1 MIKVTNLCK
10 AYGNTVALDTVSFE
24 VEDGHIYGLL
34 GPNGAGKSTT
44 MNIITG
50 YLAPTQGEVCID
62 GYVLGKDTLK
72 AKKCIGYL
80 PENPPLYPD
89 MFVRE
94 YLNFV
99 ASLKQIP
106 AKERID
112 EVQSV
117 IDKTGLKDVSERLIK
132 NLSKGYKQRVGIA
145 QAIMGSPKVI
155 ILDEPTVG
163 LDPQQIIEIRELIR
177 SLKEN
182 HTVILSSH
190 ILSEIATVCDDV
202 LMISHGRVVA
212 MDTTDHLLSDKDRLG
227 RKFTLTVKGEK
238 EKTEKVL
245 SGLSKIVKN
254 LAFVSEEDGKSTFTF
269 ETERE
274 DDIREDVSFALS
286 DERILVLSLNE
297 EKNSLEDIYLAIME
311 ESDKQYEEELRQ
323 MEEAE
328 DEDDEDE
335 DEEDEDEEDEESA
348 DEDAD
353 EDYDGKEEE

>member
-10 AYGNTVALDTVSFE
+10 AYGSTVALDNVSFE
-24 VEDGHIYGLL
+24 VDDGHIYGLL

-50 YLAPTQGEVCID
+50 YLAPTMGEVVID
-62 GYVLGKDTLK
+62 GYTLGKDTLK

-80 PENPPLYPD
+80 PEIPPLYPD

-99 ASLKQIP
+99 ASIKQIP

-112 EVQSV
+112 EVQSA
-117 IDKTGLKDVSERLIK
+117 IDKTGLKEVSERLIK

-145 QAIMGSPKVI
+145 QAILGTPKVI

-212 MDTTDHLLSDKDRLG
+212 MDTTDHLLSDKKRLG
-227 RKFTLTVKGEK
+227 RSFTVTVKGEK

-245 SGLSKIVKN
+245 SGLTTIVTN
-254 LAFVSEEDGKSTFTF
+254 LSFVSEEDGKCTFTF
-269 ETERE
+269 DTEKE

-286 DERILVLSLNE
+286 DERLLVLSLSE
-297 EKNSLEDIYLAIME
+297 EKKSLEDIYLAIME
-311 ESDKQYEEELRQ
+311 ESDKQYEEELRLAKEA
-323 MEEAE
+323 EEAE
-328 DEDDEDE
+328 EEDDDEDI
-335 DEEDEDEEDEESA
+335 EEDEQSLEES
-348 DEDAD
+348 DES
-353 EDYDGKEEE
+353 DGKEEE

>member
-10 AYGNTVALDTVSFE
+10 AYGSTVALDNVSFE
-24 VEDGHIYGLL
+24 VDDGHIYGLL

-50 YLAPTQGEVCID
+50 YLAPTMGEVVID
-62 GYVLGKDTLK
+62 GYTLGKDTLK

-80 PENPPLYPD
+80 PEIPPLYPD

-99 ASLKQIP
+99 ASIKQIP

-112 EVQSV
+112 EVQSA
-117 IDKTGLKDVSERLIK
+117 IDKTGLKEVSERLIK

-145 QAIMGSPKVI
+145 QAILGTPKVI

-212 MDTTDHLLSDKDRLG
+212 MDTTDHLLSDKKRLG
-227 RKFTLTVKGEK
+227 RSFTVTVKGEK
-238 EKTEKVL
+238 EKAEKVL
-245 SGLSKIVKN
+245 SGLTSVVTN
-254 LAFVSEEDGKSTFTF
+254 LSFVSEEDGKCTFTF
-269 ETERE
+269 DTEKE

-286 DERILVLSLNE
+286 DERLLVLSLSE
-297 EKNSLEDIYLAIME
+297 EKKSLEDIYLAIME
-311 ESDKQYEEELRQ
+311 ESDKQYEEELRLAKEA
-323 MEEAE
+323 EEAE
-328 DEDDEDE
+328 EEDDDEDI
-335 DEEDEDEEDEESA
+335 EEDEESSEES
-348 DEDAD
+348 DES
-353 EDYDGKEEE
+353 DGKEEE

>member
-10 AYGNTVALDTVSFE
+10 AYGSTIALDNVSFE
-24 VEDGHIYGLL
+24 VDDGHIYGLL

-50 YLAPTQGEVCID
+50 YLAPTMGEVVID
-62 GYVLGKDTLK
+62 GYTLGKDTLK

-80 PENPPLYPD
+80 PEIPPLYPD

-99 ASLKQIP
+99 ASIKRIP

-112 EVQSV
+112 EVQSA
-117 IDKTGLKDVSERLIK
+117 IDKTGLKEVSERLIK

-145 QAIMGSPKVI
+145 QAILGTPKVI

-212 MDTTDHLLSDKDRLG
+212 MDTTDHLLSDKKRLG
-227 RKFTLTVKGEK
+227 RSFTVTVKGEK
-238 EKTEKVL
+238 EKAEKVL
-245 SGLSKIVKN
+245 SGLTTIVTN
-254 LAFVSEEDGKSTFTF
+254 LSFVSEEDGKCTFTF
-269 ETERE
+269 DTEKE

-286 DERILVLSLNE
+286 DERLLVLSLSE
-297 EKNSLEDIYLAIME
+297 EKKSLEDIYLAIME
-311 ESDKQYEEELRQ
+311 ESDKQYEEELRLAKEA
-323 MEEAE
+323 EEAE
-328 DEDDEDE
+328 EEDDDE
-335 DEEDEDEEDEESA
+335 EIEEDEQSLEES
-348 DEDAD
+348 DES
-353 EDYDGKEEE
+353 DGKEEE

>member
-10 AYGNTVALDTVSFE
+10 AYGSTIALDNVSFE
-24 VEDGHIYGLL
+24 VDDGHIYGLL

-50 YLAPTQGEVCID
+50 YLAPTMGEVVID
-62 GYVLGKDTLK
+62 GYTLGKDTLK

-80 PENPPLYPD
+80 PEIPPLYPD

-99 ASLKQIP
+99 ASIKRIP

-112 EVQSV
+112 EVQSA
-117 IDKTGLKDVSERLIK
+117 IDKTGLKEVSERLIK

-145 QAIMGSPKVI
+145 QAILGTPKVI

-212 MDTTDHLLSDKDRLG
+212 MDTTDHLLSDKKRLG
-227 RKFTLTVKGEK
+227 RSFTVTVKGEK
-238 EKTEKVL
+238 EKAEKVL
-245 SGLSKIVKN
+245 SGLTSVVTN
-254 LAFVSEEDGKSTFTF
+254 LSFVSEEDGKCTFTF
-269 ETERE
+269 DTEKE

-286 DERILVLSLNE
+286 DARLLVLSLSE
-297 EKNSLEDIYLAIME
+297 EKKSLADIYLAIME
-311 ESDKQYEEELRQ
+311 ESDKQYEEELRLAKEA
-323 MEEAE
+323 EEAE
-328 DEDDEDE
+328 EEDDDE
-335 DEEDEDEEDEESA
+335 EIEEDEQSLEES
-348 DEDAD
+348 DES
-353 EDYDGKEEE
+353 DGKEEE

>member
-10 AYGNTVALDTVSFE
+10 AYGSTVALDNVSFE
-24 VEDGHIYGLL
+24 VDDGHIYGLL

-50 YLAPTQGEVCID
+50 YLAPTMGEVVID
-62 GYVLGKDTLK
+62 GYTLGKDTLK

-80 PENPPLYPD
+80 PEIPPLYPD

-99 ASLKQIP
+99 ASIKQIP

-112 EVQSV
+112 EVQSA
-117 IDKTGLKDVSERLIK
+117 IDKTGLKEVSERLIK

-145 QAIMGSPKVI
+145 QAILGTPKVI

-212 MDTTDHLLSDKDRLG
+212 MDTTDHLLSDKKRLG
-227 RKFTLTVKGEK
+227 RSFTVTVKGEK
-238 EKTEKVL
+238 DKTEKVL
-245 SGLSKIVKN
+245 SGLTTIVTN
-254 LAFVSEEDGKSTFTF
+254 LSFVSEENGKCTFTF
-269 ETERE
+269 DTEKE

-286 DERILVLSLNE
+286 DERLLVLSLSE
-297 EKNSLEDIYLAIME
+297 EKKSLEDIYLAIME
-311 ESDKQYEEELRQ
+311 ESDKQYEEELRLAKEA
-323 MEEAE
+323 EEAE
-328 DEDDEDE
+328 EEDDDEDI
-335 DEEDEDEEDEESA
+335 EEDEESSEES
-348 DEDAD
+348 DES
-353 EDYDGKEEE
+353 DGKEEE

>member
-10 AYGNTVALDTVSFE
+10 AYGSTVALDNVSFE
-24 VEDGHIYGLL
+24 VDDGHIYGLL

-50 YLAPTQGEVCID
+50 YHAPTMGEVVID
-62 GYVLGKDTLK
+62 GYTLGKDTLK

-80 PENPPLYPD
+80 PEIPPLYPD

-99 ASLKQIP
+99 ASIKQIP

-112 EVQSV
+112 EVQSA
-117 IDKTGLKDVSERLIK
+117 IDKTGLKEVSERLIK

-145 QAIMGSPKVI
+145 QAILGSPKVI

-212 MDTTDHLLSDKDRLG
+212 MDTTDHLLSDKKRLG
-227 RKFTLTVKGEK
+227 RSFTVTVKGEK
-238 EKTEKVL
+238 DKTEKVL
-245 SGLSKIVKN
+245 SGLTTIVTN
-254 LAFVSEEDGKSTFTF
+254 LSFVSEEDGKCTFTF
-269 ETERE
+269 DTEKE

-286 DERILVLSLNE
+286 DERLLVLSLSE
-297 EKNSLEDIYLAIME
+297 EKKSLEDIYLAIME
-311 ESDKQYEEELRQ
+311 ESDKQYEEELRLAKEA
-323 MEEAE
+323 EEAE
-328 DEDDEDE
+328 EEDDDEDI
-335 DEEDEDEEDEESA
+335 EEDDQFSEES
-348 DEDAD
+348 DES
-353 EDYDGKEEE
+353 DGKEEE

>member
-1 MIKVTNLCK
+1 MIKVNNLCK
-10 AYGNTVALDTVSFE
+10 AYGNTIALDSVSFE

-50 YLAPTQGEVCID
+50 YLAPTQGEVYID
-62 GYVLGKDTLK
+62 GYMLGKDTLK

-80 PENPPLYPD
+80 PEIPPLYPD

-99 ASLKQIP
+99 AAIKKIP

-112 EVQSV
+112 EVQSA
-117 IDKTGLKDVSERLIK
+117 IDKTGLKEVSERLIK

-145 QAIMGSPKVI
+145 QAIIGSPKVI

-163 LDPQQIIEIRELIR
+163 LDPKQIIEIRELIR

-212 MDTTDHLLSDKDRLG
+212 FDTTDHLLSDKDGIG
-227 RKFTLTVKGEK
+227 RNFTVTVKGEK
-238 EKTEKVL
+238 EKAEKVL
-245 SGLSKIVKN
+245 QKLSLVRN
-254 LAFVSEEDGKSTFTF
+254 LSFVSENEGKVTFTF
-269 ETERE
+269 ETERK

-286 DERILVLSLNE
+286 DERLLVLSLNE
-297 EKNSLEDIYLAIME
+297 EKNSLEDIYLKIME
-311 ESDKQYEEELRQ
+311 ESDKQYEEELRL
-323 MEEAE
+323 AK
-328 DEDDEDE
+328 E
-335 DEEDEDEEDEESA
+335 DEE
-348 DEDAD
+348 
-353 EDYDGKEEE
+353 EEEE

>member
-10 AYGNTVALDTVSFE
+10 AYGSTVALDNVSFE
-24 VEDGHIYGLL
+24 VDDGHIYGLL

-50 YLAPTQGEVCID
+50 YLAPTMGEVVID
-62 GYVLGKDTLK
+62 GYTLGKDTLK

-80 PENPPLYPD
+80 PEIPPLYPD

-99 ASLKQIP
+99 ASIKQIP

-112 EVQSV
+112 EVQSA
-117 IDKTGLKDVSERLIK
+117 IDKTGLKEVSERLIK

-145 QAIMGSPKVI
+145 QAILGTPKVI

-212 MDTTDHLLSDKDRLG
+212 MDTTDHLLSDKKRLG
-227 RKFTLTVKGEK
+227 RSFTVTVKGEK
-238 EKTEKVL
+238 DKTEKVL
-245 SGLSKIVKN
+245 SGLTAIVTN
-254 LAFVSEEDGKSTFTF
+254 LSFVSEEDGKCTFTF
-269 ETERE
+269 DTEKE

-286 DERILVLSLNE
+286 DERLLVLSLSE
-297 EKNSLEDIYLAIME
+297 EKKSLEDIYLAIME
-311 ESDKQYEEELRQ
+311 ESDKQYEEELRLAKEA
-323 MEEAE
+323 EEAE
-328 DEDDEDE
+328 EEDDDEDI
-335 DEEDEDEEDEESA
+335 EEDEQFSEES
-348 DEDAD
+348 DES
-353 EDYDGKEEE
+353 DGKEEE

>member
-10 AYGNTVALDTVSFE
+10 AYGSTVALDNVSFE
-24 VEDGHIYGLL
+24 VDDGHIYGLL

-50 YLAPTQGEVCID
+50 YLAPTMGEVVID
-62 GYVLGKDTLK
+62 GYTLGKDTLK

-80 PENPPLYPD
+80 PEIPPLYPD

-99 ASLKQIP
+99 ASIKQIS

-112 EVQSV
+112 EVQSA
-117 IDKTGLKDVSERLIK
+117 IDKTGLKEVSERLIK

-145 QAIMGSPKVI
+145 QAILGTPKVI

-202 LMISHGRVVA
+202 LMISH
-212 MDTTDHLLSDKDRLG
+212 
-227 RKFTLTVKGEK
+227 
-238 EKTEKVL
+238 
-245 SGLSKIVKN
+245 
-254 LAFVSEEDGKSTFTF
+254 
-269 ETERE
+269 
-274 DDIREDVSFALS
+274 
-286 DERILVLSLNE
+286 
-297 EKNSLEDIYLAIME
+297 
-311 ESDKQYEEELRQ
+311 
-323 MEEAE
+323 
-328 DEDDEDE
+328 
-335 DEEDEDEEDEESA
+335 
-348 DEDAD
+348 
-353 EDYDGKEEE
+353 

>member
-10 AYGNTVALDTVSFE
+10 AYGSTVALDNVSFE
-24 VEDGHIYGLL
+24 VDDGHIYGLL

-50 YLAPTQGEVCID
+50 YLAPTMGEVVID
-62 GYVLGKDTLK
+62 GYTLGKDTLK

-80 PENPPLYPD
+80 PEIPPLYPD

-99 ASLKQIP
+99 ASIKQIP

-112 EVQSV
+112 EVQSA
-117 IDKTGLKDVSERLIK
+117 IDKTGLKEVSERLIK

-145 QAIMGSPKVI
+145 QAILGTPKVI

-212 MDTTDHLLSDKDRLG
+212 MDTTDHLLSDKKRLG
-227 RKFTLTVKGEK
+227 RSFTVTVKGK
-238 EKTEKVL
+238 KDKTEKVL
-245 SGLSKIVKN
+245 SGLTAVVTN
-254 LAFVSEEDGKSTFTF
+254 LSFVSEEDGKCTFAF
-269 ETERE
+269 DTEKE

-286 DERILVLSLNE
+286 DERLLVLSLSE
-297 EKNSLEDIYLAIME
+297 EKKSLEDIYLAIME
-311 ESDKQYEEELRQ
+311 ESDKQYEEELRLAK
-323 MEEAE
+323 EAKEAE
-328 DEDDEDE
+328 EEDDDEDI
-335 DEEDEDEEDEESA
+335 EEDEQFSEES
-348 DEDAD
+348 DES
-353 EDYDGKEEE
+353 DGKEEE

>member
-10 AYGNTVALDTVSFE
+10 AYGSTIALDNVSFE
-24 VEDGHIYGLL
+24 VDDGHIYGLL

-50 YLAPTQGEVCID
+50 YLAPTMGEVVID
-62 GYVLGKDTLK
+62 GYTLGKDTLK

-80 PENPPLYPD
+80 PEIPPLYPD

-99 ASLKQIP
+99 ASIKQIP

-112 EVQSV
+112 EVQSA
-117 IDKTGLKDVSERLIK
+117 IDKTGLKEVSERLIK

-145 QAIMGSPKVI
+145 QAILGTPKVI

-212 MDTTDHLLSDKDRLG
+212 MDTTDHLLSDKKRLG
-227 RKFTLTVKGEK
+227 RSFTVTVKGEK
-238 EKTEKVL
+238 DKTEKVL
-245 SGLSKIVKN
+245 SGLTSIVTN
-254 LAFVSEEDGKSTFTF
+254 LSFVSEEDGKCTFTF
-269 ETERE
+269 DTEKE

-286 DERILVLSLNE
+286 DERLLVLSLSE
-297 EKNSLEDIYLAIME
+297 EKKSLEDIYLAIME
-311 ESDKQYEEELRQ
+311 ESDKQYEEELRLAKEA
-323 MEEAE
+323 EEAE
-328 DEDDEDE
+328 EEEDDEDI
-335 DEEDEDEEDEESA
+335 EEDEQSLEES
-348 DEDAD
+348 DEP
-353 EDYDGKEEE
+353 DGKEEE

>member
-10 AYGNTVALDTVSFE
+10 AYGSTVALDNVSFE
-24 VEDGHIYGLL
+24 VDDGHIYGLL

-50 YLAPTQGEVCID
+50 YLAPTMGEVVID
-62 GYVLGKDTLK
+62 GYTLGKDTLK

-80 PENPPLYPD
+80 PEIPPLYPD

-99 ASLKQIP
+99 ASIKQIP

-112 EVQSV
+112 EVQSA
-117 IDKTGLKDVSERLIK
+117 IDKTGLKEVSERLIK

-145 QAIMGSPKVI
+145 QAILGTPKVI

-212 MDTTDHLLSDKDRLG
+212 MDTTDHLLSDKKRLG
-227 RKFTLTVKGEK
+227 RSFTVTVKGEK
-238 EKTEKVL
+238 DKTEKVL
-245 SGLSKIVKN
+245 SGLTTIVTN
-254 LAFVSEEDGKSTFTF
+254 LSFVSEEDGKCTFTF
-269 ETERE
+269 DTEKE

-286 DERILVLSLNE
+286 DERLLVLSLS
-297 EKNSLEDIYLAIME
+297 EKKKSLEDIYLAIME
-311 ESDKQYEEELRQ
+311 ESDKQYEEELRLAKEA
-323 MEEAE
+323 EEAE
-328 DEDDEDE
+328 EEEDDEDI
-335 DEEDEDEEDEESA
+335 EEDEESLEES
-348 DEDAD
+348 DES
-353 EDYDGKEEE
+353 DGKEEE

>member
-10 AYGNTVALDTVSFE
+10 AYGSTVALDNVSFE
-24 VEDGHIYGLL
+24 VDDGHIYGLL

-50 YLAPTQGEVCID
+50 YLAPTMGEVVID
-62 GYVLGKDTLK
+62 GYTLGKDTLK

-80 PENPPLYPD
+80 PEIPPLYPD

-99 ASLKQIP
+99 ASIKQIP

-112 EVQSV
+112 EVQSA
-117 IDKTGLKDVSERLIK
+117 IDKTGLKEVSERLIK

-145 QAIMGSPKVI
+145 QAILGTPKVI

-212 MDTTDHLLSDKDRLG
+212 MDTTDHLLSDKKRLG
-227 RKFTLTVKGEK
+227 RSFTVTVKGEK
-238 EKTEKVL
+238 DKTEKVL
-245 SGLSKIVKN
+245 SGLTTIVTN
-254 LAFVSEEDGKSTFTF
+254 LSFVSEEDGKCTFTF
-269 ETERE
+269 DTEKE

-286 DERILVLSLNE
+286 DERLLVLSLSE
-297 EKNSLEDIYLAIME
+297 EKKSLEDIYLAIME
-311 ESDKQYEEELRQ
+311 ESDKQYEEELRLAKEA
-323 MEEAE
+323 EEAE
-328 DEDDEDE
+328 EEEDDEDI
-335 DEEDEDEEDEESA
+335 EEDEESLEES
-348 DEDAD
+348 DES
-353 EDYDGKEEE
+353 DGKEEE

>member
-10 AYGNTVALDTVSFE
+10 AYGSTVALDNVSFE
-24 VEDGHIYGLL
+24 VDDGHIYGLL

-50 YLAPTQGEVCID
+50 YLAPTMGEVVID
-62 GYVLGKDTLK
+62 GYTLGKDTLK

-80 PENPPLYPD
+80 PEIPPLYPD

-99 ASLKQIP
+99 ASIKQIP

-112 EVQSV
+112 EVQSA
-117 IDKTGLKDVSERLIK
+117 IDKTGLKEVSERLIK

-145 QAIMGSPKVI
+145 QAILGTPKVI

-212 MDTTDHLLSDKDRLG
+212 MDTTDHLLSDKKRLG
-227 RKFTLTVKGEK
+227 RSFTVTVKGEK
-238 EKTEKVL
+238 DKTEKVL
-245 SGLSKIVKN
+245 SGLTTIVTN
-254 LAFVSEEDGKSTFTF
+254 LSFVSEEDGKCTFTF
-269 ETERE
+269 DTEKE

-286 DERILVLSLNE
+286 DERLLVLSLSE
-297 EKNSLEDIYLAIME
+297 EKKSLEDIYLAIME
-311 ESDKQYEEELRQ
+311 ESDKQYEEELRLAK
-323 MEEAE
+323 EA
-328 DEDDEDE
+328 
-335 DEEDEDEEDEESA
+335 EEDEEEDD
-348 DEDAD
+348 DEDIEED
-353 EDYDGKEEE
+353 EQSLEESDESDGKEEE

>member
-1 MIKVTNLCK
+1 MIKVNNLCK
-10 AYGNTVALDTVSFE
+10 AYGNTIALDSVSFE

-50 YLAPTQGEVCID
+50 YLAPTQGEVYID
-62 GYVLGKDTLK
+62 GYMLGKDTLK

-80 PENPPLYPD
+80 PEIPPLYPD

-99 ASLKQIP
+99 AAIKKIP
-106 AKERID
+106 AKDRID
-112 EVQSV
+112 EVQSA
-117 IDKTGLKDVSERLIK
+117 IDKTGLKEVSERLIK

-145 QAIMGSPKVI
+145 QAIIGSPKVI

-163 LDPQQIIEIRELIR
+163 LDPKQIIEIRELIR

-212 MDTTDHLLSDKDRLG
+212 FDTTDHLLSDKDGIG
-227 RKFTLTVKGEK
+227 RSFTVTVKGEK
-238 EKTEKVL
+238 EKAEKVL
-245 SGLSKIVKN
+245 QKLSLVKK
-254 LAFVSEEDGKSTFTF
+254 LSFVSENEGKVTFTF
-269 ETERE
+269 ETERK

-286 DERILVLSLNE
+286 DERLLVLSLNE
-297 EKNSLEDIYLAIME
+297 EKNSLEDIYLKIME
-311 ESDKQYEEELRQ
+311 ESDKQYEEELRL
-323 MEEAE
+323 AK
-328 DEDDEDE
+328 E
-335 DEEDEDEEDEESA
+335 DEE
-348 DEDAD
+348 
-353 EDYDGKEEE
+353 EEEE